1 MNYRQ
6 DCMLPLTSQHE
17 KNTTESV
24 AVTSKPLVVR
34 ALLVHW
40 YGDINWNV
48 YRVWILYHYRRWNV
62 TKIEFYLHE
71 SVIPKAKEVLRDIDH
86 VKIYY
91 HAHRLTEFD
100 GKFQR
105 QLFNEALHNAKVDG
119 DDILINL
126 DADEFLTSKHFKSFE
141 DILEA
146 TNNKAAV
153 SFPTF
158 TVKYR
163 ICSSADQVFGSITY
177 SNLAPAKSTLK
188 DNRQGKEYYVPSLP
202 GCGGQRKFFVQP
214 AMWDTLGHV
223 HDPIDCRRNETSPLV
238 HDFTGYE
245 TPSGDLHLHHI
256 KFQKGIH
263 AEIDGIACSRQ
274 SDCEFLGSNDVCLQ
288 NRTKAESMKVD
299 SVFAP
304 YSDLA
309 QTKIYSQGGSS
320 KAAESRRLLRH

>member
-34 ALLVHW
+34 ASLVHW

-71 SVIPKAKEVLRDIDH
+71 SMVPKAKEALRDIEH

-126 DADEFLTSKHFKSFE
+126 DADEFLASKHFKSFE

-146 TNNKAAV
+146 ANNKAAV
-153 SFPTF
+153 SFPNF
-158 TVKYR
+158 SLRYR

-177 SNLAPAKSTLK
+177 SNLLPSNSTLK
-188 DNRQGKEYYVPSLP
+188 DNPQGKEYYVPSLP
-202 GCGGQRKFFVQP
+202 ACYGHRKYFVQP
-214 AMWDTLGHV
+214 AMWDKLGHT
-223 HDPIDCRRNETSPLV
+223 HDPIVSQRTETSPLV

-245 TPSGDLHLHHI
+245 TPSDDLRLHHFRM
-256 KFQKGIH
+256 KKGIH
-263 AEIDGIACSRQ
+263 AEIDDIACGVQ
-274 SDCEFLGSNDVCLQ
+274 SDCEFLGPNNACLQ
-288 NRTKAESMKVD
+288 NRTKAQLMKVD

-304 YSDLA
+304 YNDLA

-320 KAAESRRLLRH
+320 KVAESRRLLRH